1 MKKVGRNE
9 PCPCGSG
16 RKFKFCHG
24 KLTLPPKGN
33 VAAIVLDDDSKKALV
48 VTKDILVNQIHREGP
63 VIAKSFDRLAEN
75 DISAISA
82 ILAEA
87 MGIIFPHVITDSDA
101 YKPTCARLLA
111 SATTAFMASLEVA
124 RHGFRRPYG
133 AMARNILEALATVLH
148 ISVEPAALG
157 QFNAGTLRST
167 KSVTVAG
174 KVLPLFGRQYG
185 MLSDLFV
192 HINKSHAGLDPIVSY
207 EKDEPA
213 FGFIMS
219 SLRATA
225 WLIYAV
231 AELVFH
237 DEISKPRYWR
247 NVGRGEYVYD
257 PSESERARL
266 KRFFDGPISEFSG
279 RRTADA

>member
-1 MKKVGRNE
+1 MEKVGRNE

-16 RKFKFCHG
+16 KKFKFCHG
-24 KLTLPPKGN
+24 KRTLPPKEN
-33 VAAIVLDDDSKKALV
+33 VAVRLLDNNSKKALL
-48 VTKDILVNQIHREGP
+48 VTKDILVNQIHRDGP
-63 VIAKSFDRLAEN
+63 AIAKSFDRLTEN
-75 DISAISA
+75 DIRAISA
-82 ILAEA
+82 LLAEA
-87 MGIIFPHVITDSDA
+87 MGIIFPHVIADSEA

-133 AMARNILEALATVLH
+133 AMARTILETLATVLH
-148 ISVEPAALG
+148 IVVEPAALG

-207 EKDEPA
+207 EKDDA
-213 FGFIMS
+213 ALGFIVS

-237 DEISKPRYWR
+237 DDIPKPRYWQ
-247 NVGRGEYVYD
+247 NVGPGEYVYN
-257 PSESERARL
+257 PSESERTRL
-266 KRFFDGPISEFSG
+266 KQFFDGEIGEP
-279 RRTADA
+279 